1 MAEEQKKTELKF
13 DVNPAEKK
21 NPLFDFL
28 HKISLEKAG
37 CKKEVFTLH
46 GENSVDEAVIALSE
60 KKVLSMPVV
69 EKEGSDKLIGAVDML
84 DVMAYVH
91 KVAPTFADLED
102 DALSSLSVAGRAIAL
117 MEVRKIIDESGKDAL
132 MPLAA
137 ETPLT
142 TAVELFATGI
152 HRTLLTEGD
161 NPTPIGLCSQ
171 SDVARLLSEYIGF
184 GKLKNMGEITLDK
197 LGLGLA
203 KPVCIKSSHSVLY
216 ILQHMMKEGVSCVA
230 LTNGESGRLEA
241 NFSASDLRGLYRT
254 KFPAFRLAASKFLE
268 KKAHDVSLTPV
279 VVNSDSTLA
288 QLLAAI
294 SENNLHHVW
303 VVDGDFK
310 PAGVIT
316 LTDVMK
322 AIRDYEF
329 YKQ

>member
-1 MAEEQKKTELKF
+1 MAEEQSELKY
-13 DVNPAEKK
+13 DVHPADHK
-21 NPLFDFL
+21 NPIYDFL
-28 HKISLEKAG
+28 HQISLEKAE
-37 CKKEVFTLH
+37 CKKEVFTLTAK
-46 GENSVDEAVIALSE
+46 NSVDEAVIALSE
-60 KKVLSMPVV
+60 KQVLSMPVV
-69 EKEGSDKLIGAVDML
+69 DKEGSNKLIGSVDML

-102 DALSSLSVAGRAIAL
+102 DALSSLEIAGRAIAL

-142 TAVELFATGI
+142 TALELFATGV

-161 NPTPIGLCSQ
+161 DPTPIGICSQ
-171 SDVARLLSEYIGF
+171 SDVARLVAEFIGA
-184 GKLKNMGEITLDK
+184 GKLKAMGEITLEK
-197 LGLGLA
+197 LGLGLE
-203 KPVCIKSSHSVLY
+203 KPVCIKGTHSVLY
-216 ILQHMMKEGVSCVA
+216 VLQHMMKEGVSCVA
-230 LTNGESGRLEA
+230 LVDGESGRLEA

-254 KFPAFRLAASKFLE
+254 KFPAFRLAAVKFLE

-279 VVNSDSTLA
+279 VVNPDSTLA
-288 QLLAAI
+288 QLI
-294 SENNLHHVW
+294 TTIVENKLHHVW

-322 AIRDYEF
+322 AIRDHEF